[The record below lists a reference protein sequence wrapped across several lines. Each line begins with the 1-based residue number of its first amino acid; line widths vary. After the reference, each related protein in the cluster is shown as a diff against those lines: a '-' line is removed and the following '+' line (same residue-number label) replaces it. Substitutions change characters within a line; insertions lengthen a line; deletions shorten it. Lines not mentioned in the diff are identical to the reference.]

1 MWDRVPRKGILTP
14 TQGSPLGRDRWQD
27 CHHAGGHREG
37 PHEPNILRRER
48 GCEPLRAFAGG
59 RGRGWVGSGLS
70 GDSRGSEELSGGE
83 AVDPEDLPR
92 RATPDISIIP
102 HRPTEKGTDRTREK
116 GDRKLK
122 REKTRAKIV
131 KEKARSS

>member
-14 TQGSPLGRDRWQD
+14 TQGSPLGRDRRKD

-59 RGRGWVGSGLS
+59 RGRGWVGPGLS
-70 GDSRGSEELSGGE
+70 GASRASEGPPRFAALPPDDVLRGSYCIYN
-83 AVDPEDLPR
+83 
-92 RATPDISIIP
+92 TF
-102 HRPTEKGTDRTREK
+102 
-116 GDRKLK
+116 
-122 REKTRAKIV
+122 
-131 KEKARSS
+131 KEKASIKHNEIEKSRGRFIRWYYVEQRSRLRRK